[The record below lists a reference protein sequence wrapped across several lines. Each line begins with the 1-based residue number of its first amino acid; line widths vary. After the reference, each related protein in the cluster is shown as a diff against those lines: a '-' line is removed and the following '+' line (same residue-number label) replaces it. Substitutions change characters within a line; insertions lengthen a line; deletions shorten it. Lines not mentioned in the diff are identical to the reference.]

1 MANDVTFTRAEYTEA
16 LPAWTLV
23 SDVCAGERAIK
34 ARKTTYLPQ
43 PNPSDTSAEN
53 ATRYTQYLARAVFY
67 NATGRTLRGL
77 VGAAFRKVPVL
88 SVQGSLDYI
97 ADDIDGA
104 GVSVYQQSQGVL
116 ARVLQKGRH
125 ALLVDYPQV
134 AAPASRADMASG
146 RVRSTIVSI
155 DAEQVINW
163 RTEKRGAAHLLT
175 LVVIAET
182 REVVS
187 ADGFGSDTEMQ
198 YRVLRLGEQ
207 GYTQEIWR
215 AAGKGWE
222 LAEGPFVITDGAG
235 RPWDVIPFAFVGAEN
250 NDAHVDA
257 SPLYDLATLNV
268 AHYRNSAD
276 YEDSVYLVGQPQY
289 AISGLSEEWRD
300 WMQAQGIY
308 IGARAPLLLPE
319 GGGLTIAQAAPN
331 SLAKEAMD
339 QKEQQMAALG
349 ARLLQPGS
357 AVKTATEAQGDQEAE
372 HSVLSLAVSNVSE
385 AYSLALDWMARF
397 MGAPDGEIEYAINQE
412 FTKLVLDP
420 AMLTALIAAWQSGQI
435 PEADLWQQLRKYGV
449 IAEDKDD
456 ETIRAEIETQN
467 PGLGLTDDGAD
478 G

>member
-1 MANDVTFTRAEYTEA
+1 MSDVTFTRAEYTEA
-16 LPAWTLV
+16 LPAWSLV

-34 ARKTTYLPQ
+34 AGGTTYLPQ
-43 PNPSDTSAEN
+43 PNPSDTSTEN
-53 ATRYTQYLARAVFY
+53 VERYAQYLARAVFY
-67 NATGRTLRGL
+67 GATGRTLRGL
-77 VGAAFRKVPVL
+77 VGAAFRKVPTLAVP
-88 SVQGSLDYI
+88 GSLDYI

-116 ARVLQKGRH
+116 SRVLQKGRH

-187 ADGFGSDTEMQ
+187 EDGFGSETEPQ
-198 YRVLRLGEQ
+198 FRVLRLGEQ

-222 LAEGPFVITDGAG
+222 LAEGPIVITDGAG

-250 NDAHVDA
+250 NDTSVDA
-257 SPLYDLATLNV
+257 SPIYDLATLNV

-300 WMQAQGIY
+300 HLEARGIY

-319 GGGLTIAQAAPN
+319 GGGLTIAQAQPN

-339 QKEQQMAALG
+339 QKEAQMAALG

-385 AYSLALDWMARF
+385 AYSLALGWMARF
-397 MGAPDGEIEYAINQE
+397 MGAEGGEIDYAINQE

-449 IAEDKDD
+449 IDPEKDD